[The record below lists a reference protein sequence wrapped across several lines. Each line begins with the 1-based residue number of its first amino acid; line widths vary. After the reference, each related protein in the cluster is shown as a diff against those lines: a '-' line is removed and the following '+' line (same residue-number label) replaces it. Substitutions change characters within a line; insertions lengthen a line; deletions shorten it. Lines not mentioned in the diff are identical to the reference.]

1 MLTNS
6 NPGYIQDLAIT
17 LCRNAEM
24 HKLINLKNVCEDSK
38 ARINEIIYPFRQ
50 RVLRGY
56 YLSSKANSRINK
68 KIDTLVYNNIEVV
81 KLIKSANIMHDDLRV
96 MLNKLKVKIDAKN
109 NTDIDIE
116 KFEESEVRY
125 MDDNNIYD
133 FLNLNTI
140 YKEIKSDLELPVQI
154 SQDNN
159 FAMGNSNQRTEN
171 NSLLIKN
178 ITDNL
183 VENSNLVS
191 RYDFLLD
198 VVNEAIRIRSLLV
211 RNGEEELIK
220 VHNNKEIKRWL
231 SDVENYQNNTVL

>member
-1 MLTNS
+1 M
-6 NPGYIQDLAIT
+6 
-17 LCRNAEM
+17 
-24 HKLINLKNVCEDSK
+24 
-38 ARINEIIYPFRQ
+38 
-50 RVLRGY
+50 
-56 YLSSKANSRINK
+56 
-68 KIDTLVYNNIEVV
+68 YNNIEVV

>member
-1 MLTNS
+1 M
-6 NPGYIQDLAIT
+6 I
-17 LCRNAEM
+17 
-24 HKLINLKNVCEDSK
+24 
-38 ARINEIIYPFRQ
+38 
-50 RVLRGY
+50 
-56 YLSSKANSRINK
+56 
-68 KIDTLVYNNIEVV
+68 
-81 KLIKSANIMHDDLRV
+81 
-96 MLNKLKVKIDAKN
+96 
-109 NTDIDIE
+109 
-116 KFEESEVRY
+116 
-125 MDDNNIYD
+125 
-133 FLNLNTI
+133 LNTI

-178 ITDNL
+178 ITDDL

-198 VVNEAIRIRSLLV
+198 IINEAIRIRSLLV